1 MRFVLISGYFIMV
14 REYPLLGLE
23 CFLIKTGGSFMVI
36 FWIIV
41 LVAAIL
47 IEAATAVLI
56 SIWFAAGALA
66 ALISAALG
74 APLIVQAVLF
84 VVFSA
89 VMLIFTRP
97 LIKKLF
103 PNKFIPTNSDSYAG
117 KTAVVIEEIDALKGK
132 GRVKFNGV
140 DWIAVTEGEEVIP
153 VDTVVTILAVK
164 GAKLLIE
171 KK

>member
-1 MRFVLISGYFIMV
+1 MRFVFISGYFIMV

-23 CFLIKTGGSFMVI
+23 CFLIKAGGSFMVI

-47 IEAATAVLI
+47 I
-56 SIWFAAGALA
+56 
-66 ALISAALG
+66 
-74 APLIVQAVLF
+74 
-84 VVFSA
+84 VFSA

>member
-1 MRFVLISGYFIMV
+1 
-14 REYPLLGLE
+14 
-23 CFLIKTGGSFMVI
+23 MVI

-47 IEAATAVLI
+47 IEAASAALI

-66 ALISAALG
+66 ALIAATLG
-74 APLIVQAVLF
+74 ASWIIQLTLF

-103 PNKFIPTNSDSYAG
+103 PKKFIPTNSDSYAG
-117 KTAVVIEEIDALKGK
+117 KTAVVVEDIDTARGV

-140 DWIAVTEGEEVIP
+140 DWIAIAENGELIP
-153 VDTVVTILAVK
+153 KDTVVRITAVK
-164 GAKLLIE
+164 GAKLLVE
-171 KK
+171 KI